1 MPRLM
6 PEPREVELSPG
17 MKTKL
22 YMELSPGLKCFA
34 RSPAAVSEAR
44 EAVMEYEAAMVSEAS
59 LPLCPPWPR

>member
-34 RSPAAVSEAR
+34 RSPEAVLKAR
-44 EAVMEYEAAMVSEAS
+44 EAVMEYEAAMVLEAS
-59 LPLCPPWPR
+59 LTQYPPWPR